1 MLKKLMA
8 RQRALKLGAGL
19 LGASVLAVGFAS
31 PAFAT
36 ASSGGNDA
44 SANYNIYQG
53 GSNTTYLMMQ
63 QLADL
68 FNQAPGCDLAVV
80 SGKIQPLDYE
90 CPSTGSSLSVPITTT
105 ATGATKKKSETVD
118 LNAATTNAN
127 IFANDPISD
136 SSHAIKAGTVVTG
149 INQTTNVMTISIAAK
164 STVADDTFTVT
175 TTPAVGE
182 NGFTTFSQEN
192 PFNDLLIEE
201 PALGSSNGIQELED
215 QNGHAAS
222 ALSAGVNVAPLDVA
236 RSSRA
241 PNLTSSSSNG
251 DDKGLNFV
259 AYAMDAVTWIH
270 WTKVKGTATASSTVP
285 NLSVPQLTAIWQN
298 KPCTSL
304 VDGTSEPSANWG
316 CYGGSKNAPIAL
328 YIAQNGSGTESTW
341 QSLLGL
347 TANSA
352 KFPFGGEDP
361 NHIIFENETA
371 SILNNGDEANA
382 IFLFSYGKFETICA
396 PDPSFCSG
404 SSTSTVALG
413 KIGGI
418 AASKTTI
425 GAQLPGAN
433 TTGSNPQLFPG
444 DRLLFNVYSDGSN
457 PQINASSPASLNA
470 VSEDGFLCKPSS
482 STDIDPNTGSTYRSE
497 ISKVITGQGFFPLP
511 LMVENGQN
519 GQQNEAAFGPYG
531 STSTLNTPPGIP
543 NPAWSDGLSAS
554 DYNAANETT
563 PAPNQDTDDSAVN
576 GTSYTNVYFNG
587 SSTTT
592 QVASP
597 SSPVGYCL
605 TESTDGNNTN

>member
-36 ASSGGNDA
+36 ASSGGNVV

-80 SGKIQPLDYE
+80 TGQTQPLDYS
-90 CPSTGSSLSVPITTT
+90 CPTGAANLSAPITTA
-105 ATGATKKKSETVD
+105 ATGATTKKSETVT
-118 LNAATTNAN
+118 LVPASTNAN

-136 SSHAIKAGTVVTG
+136 TGGAIKAGTIVTKVNG
-149 INQTTNVMTISIAAK
+149 NTLTISIAAK
-164 STVADDTFTVT
+164 TTVASDTFSVT

-215 QNGHAAS
+215 QNGHAA
-222 ALSAGVNVAPLDVA
+222 AAQSAGVNVAPLDVA

-241 PNLTSSSSNG
+241 PNLTSPSSNG

-270 WTKVKGTATASSTVP
+270 WTKVAGTATPSASLT
-285 NLSVPQLTAIWQN
+285 NLTVPQLTAIYQN

-304 VDGTSEPSANWG
+304 IDGTNEPSANWG
-316 CYGGSKNAPIAL
+316 CYGGSKNTPIAL

-341 QSLLGL
+341 QGLLGL

-361 NHIIFENETA
+361 NHVIFENETA
-371 SILNNGDEANA
+371 SILNNKDQANA
-382 IFLFSYGKFETICA
+382 IFFFSYGKYQTICA

-404 SSTSTVALG
+404 ASNSTVALG
-413 KIGGI
+413 QIGGI
-418 AASKTTI
+418 KASAKTI
-425 GAQLPGAN
+425 AAQLPGAN
-433 TTGSNPQLFPG
+433 TTSTPLFPG

-457 PQINASSPASLNA
+457 PQIAASSPASLNA

-482 STDIDPNTGSTYRSE
+482 NTDIDPNTGATYRSE
-497 ISKVITGQGFFPLP
+497 INKVITSQGFFPLP

-519 GQQNEAAFGPYG
+519 GQQNGSAFGPFG
-531 STSTLNTPPGIP
+531 TTDTAGGGIP

-554 DYNAANETT
+554 DYNAAHETT

-592 QVASP
+592 QVASA
-597 SSPVGYCL
+597 SNPVGYCL